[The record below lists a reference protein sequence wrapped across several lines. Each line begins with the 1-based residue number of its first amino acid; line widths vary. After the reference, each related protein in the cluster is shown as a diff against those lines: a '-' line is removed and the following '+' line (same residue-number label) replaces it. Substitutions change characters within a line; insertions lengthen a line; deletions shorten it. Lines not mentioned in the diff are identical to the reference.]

1 MIIGHLCVRFIFF
14 RSILYPVSSTQSTMS
29 EPAKAEEGDPPPP
42 PPAPAEPAEEP
53 SETAEK
59 EEEAGG
65 DGNANAVPETYS
77 QVEDTGLPSADLAG
91 IAVNSNPTGEDGVDN
106 DGDEQAPKSFPQK
119 VSAR

>member
-1 MIIGHLCVRFIFF
+1 
-14 RSILYPVSSTQSTMS
+14 MS
-29 EPAKAEEGDPPPP
+29 EPDSSELPAKAEEGDPPPP

-53 SETAEK
+53 PETAEK
-59 EEEAGG
+59 EEAEAAGG

-106 DGDEQAPKSFPQK
+106 DGEEQAPKSFPQK